1 MGLKQCCGSR
11 FGPDF
16 KVIKMPIIYPKWE
29 VWLGILY
36 FIENDWIYFLCQLD
50 ILFLNDFIYINKWV
64 KLGKPYSLEKYR
76 SLKEKEDLLDCALEM
91 GDGDSILA
99 VTLMIQRSL
108 TNQKFL
114 GILYVRPLAAEHLLN
129 YLMTRFQHQQ
139 AMDLLTALGNFHQVG
154 IVGYSKAITTKV
166 SWNKN
171 KYQL

>member
-1 MGLKQCCGSR
+1 M
-11 FGPDF
+11 
-16 KVIKMPIIYPKWE
+16 
-29 VWLGILY
+29 
-36 FIENDWIYFLCQLD
+36 
-50 ILFLNDFIYINKWV
+50 
-64 KLGKPYSLEKYR
+64 EKYR

-166 SWNKN
+166 S
-171 KYQL
+171 